1 MNFKLDPK
9 QFLQKVNYGRRQ
21 ERFVGLYPYYFMK
34 GAAIASDSEY
44 AFYYCLKWHCIRVK
58 RQATFLLARI
68 A

>member
-9 QFLQKVNYGRRQ
+9 QFLQKVNYERRQ

-44 AFYYCLKWHCIRVK
+44 AFI
-58 RQATFLLARI
+58 I